1 LPNGHVHAAL
11 ASQWP
16 VAAKP
21 SRWGTV
27 PHERSPVGQ
36 DLTGT
41 LPRLLIRRLPFFYG
55 WIILACTCCAGFSR
69 QGGAVATLSIFVE
82 PMTRDFGWSRTA
94 LSGAVSLG
102 GLLAA
107 LASPA
112 LGRGLDRY
120 GARLVLCVA
129 VLLTGTAD
137 MLLSFTTS
145 LLMFYLLFCVAR
157 LNFAG
162 PFDLGIYGAVNNW
175 FVVHRAL
182 ATAIATVA
190 QMIGLVALPLIAQG
204 AMLYGGWRAGWV
216 AVGVA
221 VLVIGFVPNWLL
233 MVRQPEDVGLSTDRR
248 TVPHAPS
255 APAQPAE
262 RHFTRAQALRTRAF
276 WMLSLFALF
285 AYPAQAG
292 VSLHQAPYLIERGVS
307 PAIAATIV
315 STFSLMSGVGSLG
328 FGFFP
333 RSVPI
338 RYALT
343 LSGVALSIGTFT
355 MLGIH
360 APRDGYVAAAVFGL
374 GIGGLMTLLPIA
386 WADYYGRA
394 SFGAVRG
401 IALSGQVL
409 AQAAGPLLS
418 GILRDWSGSY
428 DLSLR
433 CFFVLS
439 CLSVVAA
446 LLARQP

>member
-1 LPNGHVHAAL
+1 M
-11 ASQWP
+11 
-16 VAAKP
+16 
-21 SRWGTV
+21 
-27 PHERSPVGQ
+27 PHDNFPIGRE
-36 DLTGT
+36 LTGS
-41 LPRLLIRRLPFFYG
+41 LPHLLIRRLPFFYG
-55 WIILACTCCAGFSR
+55 WVVLGCACCAGFSR

-107 LASPA
+107 LASPV

-129 VLLTGTAD
+129 ILLTGTAD
-137 MLLSFTTS
+137 MLLSLTTS

-175 FVVHRAL
+175 FVVHRAM
-182 ATAIATVA
+182 ATGIATVA
-190 QMIGLVALPLIAQG
+190 QMLGLVVLPLIAQ
-204 AMLYGGWRAGWV
+204 AAILHGGWRAGWL

-233 MVRQPEDVGLSTDRR
+233 MVRRPEDVGLITDRR
-248 TVPHAPS
+248 AVPHA
-255 APAQPAE
+255 AAAAVQPAE
-262 RHFTRAQALRTRAF
+262 RYFSRAQALRTPAF

-292 VSLHQAPYLIERGVS
+292 VSLHQAPYLIERGIS

-333 RSVPI
+333 RSLPI

-343 LSGVALSIGTFT
+343 LSGVALSVGTFA
-355 MLGIH
+355 MVGIH
-360 APRDGYVAAAVFGL
+360 TPRDGYLAAAIFGL

-394 SFGAVRG
+394 SFGAIRG
-401 IALSGQVL
+401 MALSVQVL

-418 GILRDWSGSY
+418 GVLRDWTGSY

-446 LLARQP
+446 FFSRRP